1 TTLATSVIINEGG
14 GRFTV
19 KALPTEAQLSP
30 VYGIIIRDLN
40 KDGKP
45 DILLGGNLYKAKP
58 EVGRYDASYGM
69 LLRGDGKGGFEAI
82 PNRISGISLDGE
94 VRDIVT
100 LSTGLMVISRNNDM
114 VQLIKQR

>member
-1 TTLATSVIINEGG
+1 NTLATSVIINEGG

-30 VYGIIIRDLN
+30 VYGILIRDLN

-58 EVGRYDASYGM
+58 EVGRYDASYGV
-69 LLRGDGKGGFEAI
+69 LLLGNGKGGFKAVS
-82 PNRISGISLDGE
+82 NTTSGIALDGE
-94 VRDIVT
+94 VRDIAA
-100 LSTGLMVISRNNDM
+100 LSTDLIVISRNHDM